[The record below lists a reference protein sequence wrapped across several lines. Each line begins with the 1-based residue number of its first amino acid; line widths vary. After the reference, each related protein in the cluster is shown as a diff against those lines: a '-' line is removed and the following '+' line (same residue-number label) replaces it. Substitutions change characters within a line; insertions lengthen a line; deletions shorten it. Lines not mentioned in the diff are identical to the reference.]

1 VLVDPSLKAHCQ
13 AVGFPVDVSVNCTDW
28 PATGDTGVKLNEAA
42 SAAPT
47 VTVRLVLLVPEALV
61 TVSVTVLDPAVA

>member
-1 VLVDPSLKAHCQ
+1 
-13 AVGFPVDVSVNCTDW
+13 VNCTDW
-28 PATGDTGVKLNEAA
+28 PAAGAAGAKLNEAA

-47 VTVRLVLLVPEALV
+47 VTVRLALLVPEALV